1 MDFCKHTNA
10 LAALVIRI
18 FTSFCTLPLLVM
30 LLPRYV
36 KSCTISIEPLSS
48 STSMLALAVSCLPMI
63 IPFVFWML
71 TVRPYSDAAWTNSDL
86 THSKAARVLAYTA
99 SSVNCDSVTLTS
111 LILDV
116 TVCVWV
122 RVSAISGWH
131 THTHTN
137 QFYSI
142 SLSVRLSGIHSC
154 VDYYHSCVNLI
165 C

>member
-10 LAALVIRI
+10 LAALLIWI

-48 STSMLALAVSCLPMI
+48 STGMLALAVSCLPMI

-111 LILDV
+111 LRCDC
-116 TVCVWV
+116 VCVGEG
-122 RVSAISGWH
+122 VSYFRLTH
-131 THTHTN
+131 THTHQPILFN
-137 QFYSI
+137 FLVCKVVRYSF
-142 SLSVRLSGIHSC
+142 LCGWL
-154 VDYYHSCVNLI
+154 L
-165 C
+165 